1 MAKISEDTNFTTGST
16 EWPYVYRTT
25 GLDQK
30 TLTINVTSFSENS
43 TVRVVKILDIGSLIA
58 DKPISLA
65 VGENIIQVLAGKLD
79 RTVCFQFSNGDI
91 EFDSLTLT

>member
-1 MAKISEDTNFTTGST
+1 MAKISEDTNFTTVST

-30 TLTINVTSFSENS
+30 TLTINVTSLPENS
-43 TVRVVKILDIGSLIA
+43 TVRVIKILDIGSTIVSGTT
-58 DKPISLA
+58 SLS
-65 VGENIIQVLAGKLD
+65 VGSNVIEVAEGKLD

-91 EFDSLTLT
+91 EFDSLILT

>member
-30 TLTINVTSFSENS
+30 TLTINVTSLPENS
-43 TVRVVKILDIGSLIA
+43 TVRVIKILDIGPTIVSGTTVLSLGSNVIEVA
-58 DKPISLA
+58 T
-65 VGENIIQVLAGKLD
+65 GKLD
-79 RTVCFQFSNGDI
+79 RTVYFHFSNGDI

>member
-1 MAKISEDTNFTTGST
+1 MAKISEDNNFTST
-16 EWPYVYRTT
+16 MSDWPYVYKTT

-30 TLTINVTSFSENS
+30 TLTINATSFPENS

-65 VGENIIQVLAGKLD
+65 VGENIIQVPAGKLD